1 MSPGLP
7 DVHYAVLKEPKCAVV
22 EAEAKVCNLSLQ
34 TAVVPED
41 CQVTDV
47 THRYGK
53 GSEGNPK
60 NGRQVSL
67 ASFPSIHL
75 AKAVIK
81 DKITE
86 IMKTWINIVC

>member
-1 MSPGLP
+1 M
-7 DVHYAVLKEPKCAVV
+7 
-22 EAEAKVCNLSLQ
+22 CNLSSQ